1 MKPPESNVVV
11 VTGANE
17 GIGHH
22 LLRALV
28 DDGYRV
34 AGLDVNTDE
43 LDALGDAHPDRVRA
57 VDCDV
62 RSDDDVERAVDGVI
76 EEWGQ
81 IDVLVNNAAVFDFDL
96 FADRRL
102 EQTREEFE
110 VNYFGYLRM
119 VHAVLPYMRERGL
132 GIGHNVS
139 SGVGLVGNPGLS
151 GYASTKGAIDSFT
164 RSLRLELQDEDVHC
178 TRMYPPLTNTRSAA
192 RLDYPEFGTQE
203 PEVVGRKLADRIE
216 STRPVIYADWSVRIG
231 LWVARRFPFVVKRG
245 TRRFLG
251 LGPSSERG
259 Q

>member
-1 MKPPESNVVV
+1 MESSESKVVI

-34 AGLDVNTDE
+34 AGFDVATDA
-43 LDALGDAHPDRVRA
+43 LDAFAAHHPDRVRA
-57 VDCDV
+57 VECDV
-62 RSDDDVERAVDGVI
+62 RSDDDVDRAVEAVLA
-76 EEWGQ
+76 EWSR
-81 IDVLVNNAAVFDFDL
+81 IDILVNNAAVFDFDL
-96 FADRRL
+96 FADRTL
-102 EQTREEFE
+102 ERTREEFE

-119 VHAVLPYMRERGL
+119 VHAVLPHMRVRGS
-132 GIGHNVS
+132 GIVHSVS

-164 RSLRLELQDEDVHC
+164 RSLRLELQDVHC

-203 PEVVGRKLADRIE
+203 PEAVGRKLANRIE
-216 STRPVIYADWSVRIG
+216 STRPVVYADWSVRIG

-245 TRRFLG
+245 TRRFLDEET
-251 LGPSSERG
+251 PRG
-259 Q
+259 ESTQ